1 MKTTKLFLIPAILV
15 ALTFASCSDYDNGF
29 TVNQIKYDKAFIDAF
44 GNIDPN
50 QDWNLVKQL
59 EEKNGRSTR
68 GTEPGAVDNP
78 GNYPDLYQPNTFSY
92 NQLEIVRL
100 FFQNNKYLEGITYPW
115 DEFFAQQIY
124 TGNTKCGTQYG
135 SASDCKETYEAAD
148 GSLCTPS
155 QMNEFHVKS
164 ASGDYHFHIDSYNN
178 GRYDRGKD
186 GGMYV
191 TDADA
196 SSFGYNNSAMG
207 YIAGNAIIID
217 GETIDKWAKG
227 EGASILK
234 KLGIPFESVAYSI
247 SKTPSGEELPMKRY
261 FLGFDFSLLDG
272 DDAYNGNSITIKGVQ
287 YRCLKD
293 QKNHYAGDLIKINNF
308 GSVKDIYEKIT
319 DFDKEA
325 PTYTQYYEDLKK
337 LKYCIENGYSP
348 VGQNG
353 DWVKLGTTRNGYYS
367 DWIMAIT
374 PGTYSHGT
382 PDYEPDPEP
391 DPEPTE
397 EIIEAGLLCCEDLGG
412 EEADFDFNDI
422 VLKLEQKRRTSVEN
436 GKEEVKDYFV
446 ITAMAAG
453 GTLPSYVF
461 YKSLKNAD
469 EIQDRFYYSDWT
481 PFGEVDGENGIH
493 GMMGGDLEPINVGG
507 EFVGE
512 GESHEYEVTDAIN
525 ILRAYTNEN
534 AEVQEKIRLYAD
546 HYVSYVFDRARI
558 RIYVNAQSPTDTIG
572 RPYIEP
578 IYHGIEDDEETSSFR
593 AANTPQMMLLPLRFE
608 WPTEA
613 TFIGTAYPNFGN
625 WVREKENTDW
635 YLNKEDDS
643 YVTSRKVVEEEL
655 QPFLRWKDNDDIY
668 LSITIKEGETIDLF
682 CTSLNHNNPSVSDN
696 ASSDIASAG
705 NIYYITN
712 ELNNHEFGIKL
723 TGLKAG
729 NTTIVLTQDAN
740 EKYRAESIT
749 LNVTVESNPKEK
761 STNDLHWTSSTSL
774 NMTAGGNA
782 QSVSYKTS
790 STGTLSVKSSNE
802 NVAVAKMGN
811 NNTITV
817 TPKSAGTATIT
828 LSQTED
834 ANYKSG
840 SIYFSVTVEENK
852 PAGGYVDIS
861 NYIPQKNVQET
872 NVPQEMFSELK
883 TKITIKVQTEAF
895 SDYCDLRLYCKHP
908 TNGWTD
914 FVNYERIPSDTTKT
928 WTFTDSKIIDTIKNH
943 GGLYIGGNNP
953 YHVKKIEIL
962 CE

>member
-68 GTEPGAVDNP
+68 VAETGWENLGYTKPNSITQEEIDKVLAVFNQKGKESYEPLVNWSDFFVQHVWKGTA
-78 GNYPDLYQPNTFSY
+78 SY
-92 NQLEIVRL
+92 TA
-100 FFQNNKYLEGITYPW
+100 G
-115 DEFFAQQIY
+115 
-124 TGNTKCGTQYG
+124 
-135 SASDCKETYEAAD
+135 
-148 GSLCTPS
+148 
-155 QMNEFHVKS
+155 
-164 ASGDYHFHIDSYNN
+164 NN
-178 GRYDRGKD
+178 GTVVGGDHMD
-186 GGMYV
+186 GLCAYNPV
-191 TDADA
+191 TNHDDHVNNFNNAFGSIMLMIN
-196 SSFGYNNSAMG
+196 SSTQRFGYNSTEDGQVHYYFRME
-207 YIAGNAIIID
+207 YID
-217 GETIDKWAKG
+217 G
-227 EGASILK
+227 
-234 KLGIPFESVAYSI
+234 AYYV
-247 SKTPSGEELPMKRY
+247 GL
-261 FLGFDFSLLDG
+261 DFSAEGQNPNQQVQRDYI
-272 DDAYNGNSITIKGVQ
+272 YNDWIIKIVPANGETPDPP
-287 YRCLKD
+287 KD
-293 QKNHYAGDLIKINNF
+293 Q
-308 GSVKDIYEKIT
+308 
-319 DFDKEA
+319 
-325 PTYTQYYEDLKK
+325 
-337 LKYCIENGYSP
+337 
-348 VGQNG
+348 
-353 DWVKLGTTRNGYYS
+353 
-367 DWIMAIT
+367 
-374 PGTYSHGT
+374 
-382 PDYEPDPEP
+382 P

-412 EEADFDFNDI
+412 EDADFDFNDI
-422 VLKLEQKRRTSVEN
+422 VLKLEQKRRTSVKN
-436 GKEEVKDYFV
+436 GKEEVTDYFV

-469 EIQDRFYYSDWT
+469 ETQDRFYYSDWT
-481 PFGEVDGENGIH
+481 PFGEVNGKNGIH
-493 GMMGGDLEPINVGG
+493 GMMGGDLEPINVGE
-507 EFVGE
+507 EFEGE

-572 RPYIEP
+572 RSYIEP

-729 NTTIVLTQDAN
+729 NTTITLTQDAN

-790 STGTLSVKSSNE
+790 STGALSVKSSNE

-840 SIYFSVTVEENK
+840 SIYFSVTVGENK

-883 TKITIKVQTEAF
+883 TKITIRVQTEAF

-928 WTFTDSKIIDTIKNH
+928 WTFTDSKIIDTIKNY